1 MIINHIIGENYSM
14 KQTILLAALVCSFI
28 TGSAYSQGLYDR
40 STVQKIEI
48 FFGFSN
54 WDAQLDALATTTEDY
69 LLADSVRINGIVFD
83 SVGVKY
89 KGNSSYNQNNNKNPL
104 HIELDYVHGNYD
116 YEGYTDIKL
125 QNGYQDPSMIR
136 EVLSY
141 AILEQY
147 MDCPKANFAN
157 VYINGTLRGLYS
169 NAESIN
175 KKFNGDHYYTSDG
188 TFFKCNPVGGAGPG
202 AGVNPDLKYLG
213 SDSSLYSNG
222 YELKSDYGWSDLVDL
237 TNTLNNNF
245 SDIETKLDVDRA
257 LWMLAFNN
265 VLVNLDSY
273 SGAFRQNYY
282 LYRDLNDR
290 FVPTVWDLNMSFAG
304 FPGGPVQGQS
314 YTAAT
319 LDPFSNSTSANHPL
333 IQKMIADPMYKRMY
347 MAHLRTILQ
356 EVFASGDYLT
366 TANTLRTTIDAS
378 VQADPYKFYTYTQFQ
393 NGMTTAVTGGG
404 GPGGGSSIPGIQ
416 QLMASRVSFFQSN
429 SDYLL
434 SAPAI
439 TSHAVSNNGPNYGE
453 TITVTAVC
461 SNETNVFLGY
471 RLEHPLRFNRIQMF
485 DDGMHNDG
493 AAGDHVYGADVVL
506 NGIVMEYYIYAE
518 NTSAGIFSPAR
529 AEHEFHSVNI
539 TMDLPA
545 PGDIVINELMADNG
559 STAYDS
565 NGENDDWV
573 ELYNHTSTAKDLSG
587 LYLTDDVTNLTKWQ
601 IPLGTAVNAN
611 DVLIVWTD
619 NDSEQ
624 SGLHANFKLSASGES
639 VILSDGTNIYDQVD
653 FGQQTQN
660 VSYARC
666 PDGGTFTFADPT
678 FDALNN
684 CSLKLNE
691 FAMSSVIIYPNPSG
705 GSFTIR
711 SEVKGTYAVYDLS
724 GRHILEGKLEN
735 EITVLPADEWQ
746 SGNYMI
752 RLADQEGN
760 NKTIQLVKY

>member
-1 MIINHIIGENYSM
+1 M
-14 KQTILLAALVCSFI
+14 KQTILLAALACSFI
-28 TGSAYSQGLYDR
+28 TVSAYSQGLYDR

-54 WDAQLDALATTTEDY
+54 WDSQLDALASTTEDY

-89 KGNSSYNQNNNKNPL
+89 KGNSSYNANNNKNPI
-104 HIELDYVHGNYD
+104 HIELDYIHGSYD

-188 TFFKCNPVGGAGPG
+188 TFFKCNPIGGAGPG

-304 FPGGPVQGQS
+304 FPGGPAQGQS

-319 LDPFSNSTSANHPL
+319 LDPFSNSASADHPL
-333 IQKMIADPMYKRMY
+333 IKKMIADPMYKRMY

-393 NGMTTAVTGGG
+393 NGMTTAVAGGG

-439 TSHAVSNNGPNYGE
+439 TSHAVSNNSPNYGE

-461 SNETNVFLGY
+461 SNETSAFLGY
-471 RLEHPLRFNRIQMF
+471 RLEHPLRFNRIEMF

-493 AAGDHVYGADVVL
+493 SAGDHVYGADVVL

-539 TMDLPA
+539 AIVLPA
-545 PGDIVINELMADNG
+545 PGDIEINELMADNG

-587 LYLTDDVTNLTKWQ
+587 LYLSDDISNLMKWQ

-611 DVLIVWTD
+611 DVLIIWTD

-624 SGLHANFKLSASGES
+624 SGLHANFKLSSAGES
-639 VILSDGTNIYDQVD
+639 LILSDGTMIYDQVD
-653 FGQQTQN
+653 FGQQSQD

-684 CSLKLNE
+684 CALKLNE
-691 FAMSSVIIYPNPSG
+691 LAMSSVLIYPNPSNS
-705 GSFTIR
+705 SFTIR

-724 GRHILEGKLEN
+724 GRCITEGSLEN
-735 EITVLPADEWQ
+735 GITILTAQEWQ
-746 SGNYMI
+746 SGNY
-752 RLADQEGN
+752 LVNVSDETGN
-760 NKTIQLVKY
+760 TRTIQLVKY

>member
-1 MIINHIIGENYSM
+1 M
-14 KQTILLAALVCSFI
+14 KQTILLVVLACSFI
-28 TGSAYSQGLYDR
+28 TGSTYSQGLYDR

-89 KGNSSYNQNNNKNPL
+89 KGNSSYNQNNNKNPI
-104 HIELDYVHGNYD
+104 HIELDYVHGSYD
-116 YEGYTDIKL
+116 YQGYTDIKL

-141 AILEQY
+141 AVLEQF

-157 VYINGTLRGLYS
+157 VYINNTLRGVYS

-175 KKFNGDHYYTSDG
+175 SKFNGDHYYTSDG

-202 AGVNPDLKYLG
+202 AGVSPDLKYLG
-213 SDSSLYSNG
+213 TDSSLYFNG
-222 YELKSDYGWSDLVDL
+222 YELKSDIGWNDLVDL

-245 SDIETKLDVDRA
+245 SAIDTKLDVDRA

-282 LYRDLNDR
+282 LYQDLNDR

-304 FPGGPVQGQS
+304 FPGGPAQGQS

-319 LDPFSNSTSANHPL
+319 LDPFSNSTSTDHPL
-333 IQKMIADPMYKRMY
+333 IKKMIADPMYKRMY
-347 MAHLRTILQ
+347 VAHLRTIVQ
-356 EVFASGDYLT
+356 EIFASGDYIT

-393 NGMTTAVTGGG
+393 NAMTTAVTGGG
-404 GPGGGSSIPGIQ
+404 GPGGGTSIPGIQ
-416 QLMASRVSFFQSN
+416 QLMSSRVSFYQSN
-429 SDYLL
+429 ADYLL

-439 TSHAVSNNGPNYGE
+439 TAYAASNNAPNYGATV
-453 TITVTAVC
+453 TITATC
-461 SNETNVFLGY
+461 SNETTVFLGY
-471 RLEHPLRFNRIQMF
+471 RLEHPLRFNRVQMF

-493 AAGDHVYGADVVL
+493 AAGDHVYGVDVAL

-518 NTSAGIFSPAR
+518 NSNAGIFSPAR
-529 AEHEFHSVNI
+529 AEHEYHTLNI
-539 TMDLPA
+539 TIVLPA
-545 PGDIVINELMADNG
+545 TGDIQINELMADNG

-573 ELYNHTSTAKDLSG
+573 ELYNHTATAKDLSG
-587 LYLTDDVTNLTKWQ
+587 LYLSDDVTNLTKWQ
-601 IPLGTAVNAN
+601 IPLGTAINAN
-611 DVLIVWTD
+611 DVLIFWTD

-624 SGLHANFKLSASGES
+624 SGLHTNFKLSATGES
-639 VILSDGTNIYDQVD
+639 VILSDGFTIFDQVD
-653 FGQQTQN
+653 FGQQTTDI
-660 VSYARC
+660 SYARC
-666 PDGGTFTFADPT
+666 PDGGTFTFATPT

-684 CSLKLNE
+684 CSLGLDE
-691 FAMSSVIIYPNPSG
+691 MTVLSVQVYPNPGNSD
-705 GSFTIR
+705 FIIQT
-711 SEVKGTYAVYDLS
+711 ELNGTYKVIDLL
-724 GRHILEGKLEN
+724 GRQTAGGILEG
-735 EITVLPADEWQ
+735 TGVVLDARSWNAGNYLLQVRDT
-746 SGNYMI
+746 SGNT
-752 RLADQEGN
+752 
-760 NKTIQLVKY
+760 KTIQLVKY

>member
-1 MIINHIIGENYSM
+1 M
-14 KQTILLAALVCSFI
+14 KQTILLAAVACSCFI
-28 TGSAYSQGLYDR
+28 SSARSQGFYDR

-89 KGNSSYNQNNNKNPL
+89 KGNSSYNQNNNKNPM
-104 HIELDYVHGNYD
+104 HIELDYVHGSYD
-116 YEGYTDIKL
+116 YQGYTDIKL

-157 VYINGTLRGLYS
+157 VYINGTLRGVYS

-175 KKFNGDHYYTSDG
+175 SKFNGDHYYTSDG
-188 TFFKCNPVGGAGPG
+188 SFFKCNPIGGAGPG
-202 AGVNPDLKYLG
+202 AGVSPDLKYLG
-213 SDSSLYSNG
+213 ADSSLYATG
-222 YELKSDYGWSDLVDL
+222 YELKSDEGWNNLVDL

-245 SDIETKLDVDRA
+245 SAIESKLDMDRA
-257 LWMLAFNN
+257 LWMLAYNN

-282 LYRDLNDR
+282 LYKDLNQR

-304 FPGGPVQGQS
+304 FPGGPTQGQS
-314 YTAAT
+314 YTATT

-333 IQKMIADPMYKRMY
+333 IQKIMANQMYKRMY
-347 MAHLRTILQ
+347 MAHLRTIVQ
-356 EVFASGDYLT
+356 EIFASGDYLT
-366 TANTLRTTIDAS
+366 TANTIRTTIDAS

-393 NGMTTAVTGGG
+393 NGMTTSVTGGG
-404 GPGGGSSIPGIQ
+404 GPGGGTSIPGIQ
-416 QLMASRVSFFQSN
+416 QLMSARVSFFQSN

-434 SAPAI
+434 SAPSI
-439 TSHAVSNNGPNYGE
+439 TAYAASNNTPNYGE
-453 TITVTAVC
+453 TVTITATC
-461 SNETNVFLGY
+461 SNETTVFLGY
-471 RLEHPLRFNRIQMF
+471 RLEHPLRFNRVQMF

-493 AAGDHVYGADVVL
+493 AAGDHVYGADVTL

-518 NTSAGIFSPAR
+518 NSNAGLFSPAR
-529 AEHEFHSVNI
+529 AEHEYHSLNI
-539 TMDLPA
+539 TIVLPA
-545 PGDIVINELMADNG
+545 TGDILINELMADNG

-573 ELYNHTSTAKDLSG
+573 ELYNSTSTAKDLSG
-587 LYLTDDVTNLTKWQ
+587 LYLSDDISNLMKWQ

-611 DVLIVWTD
+611 DVLIIWTD

-624 SGLHANFKLSASGES
+624 SGLHANFKLSSAGES
-639 VILSDGTNIYDQVD
+639 LILSDGTSIYDQVD
-653 FGQQTQN
+653 FGQQTSDI
-660 VSYARC
+660 SYARC
-666 PDGGTFTFADPT
+666 PDGGTFTLTWPT
-678 FDALNN
+678 FDILNN
-684 CSLKLNE
+684 CSLGLNE
-691 FAMSSVIIYPNPSG
+691 LLLSSVTVYPNPTNDF
-705 GSFTIR
+705 FTIQ
-711 SEVKGTYAVYDLS
+711 SDVSGTYSISDLS
-724 GRHILEGKLEN
+724 GRLIDAGILETGTTLFN
-735 EITVLPADEWQ
+735 AQNWQ
-746 SGNYMI
+746 AGNYLVRILDKDANAKTI
-752 RLADQEGN
+752 RL
-760 NKTIQLVKY
+760 IRY